1 MANEVTKIGKK
12 LDKVVADMKK
22 LAPKFVKASGDEK
35 IKILDKLKT
44 LTSQR
49 DDLKGKLETAVMDAE
64 KSVTLQIEINNI
76 IKEVIT
82 EEEPIITPDEEDK
95 LDALAQASAN
105 DLKKFAKSLSRDEV
119 QEARNQVNEAIDRAT
134 TVYQIATPSPQSIL
148 VGELKQLF
156 PNKAIVTEVGDVD
169 GYESVLMFNLSV
181 RDLKTIKDNVGDVLV
196 WKYPIGK
203 AKTVIDGP
211 GKIKESVN
219 EAEVKKDRLDEAVG
233 ATLVISLLLA
243 APKAIELF
251 TRGMSRLVRG
261 FKGLV
266 GKKEAK
272 TEEEQFELAKKI
284 IGFTHKWHDLYI
296 KIVQFIL
303 RVTGV
308 YTKAKVDPKSPEA
321 KKIAKVIFII
331 IVIGLGIYGG
341 VQSVKHFYNAYKG
354 IGQLGT
360 EVGTGG
366 LEAALTSVKGTE
378 VKEFLSK
385 IIS

>member
-35 IKILDKLKT
+35 IKILDKRKT

-105 DLKKFAKSLSRDEV
+105 DLKKFAKTLSRDEV
-119 QEARNQVNEAIDRAT
+119 QEARNQ
-134 TVYQIATPSPQSIL
+134 
-148 VGELKQLF
+148 
-156 PNKAIVTEVGDVD
+156 
-169 GYESVLMFNLSV
+169 
-181 RDLKTIKDNVGDVLV
+181 
-196 WKYPIGK
+196 
-203 AKTVIDGP
+203 
-211 GKIKESVN
+211 VN

-261 FKGLV
+261 FKNLV

-354 IGQLGT
+354 IGQLGA

-366 LEAALTSVKGTE
+366 LEAALTSIKGTE

-385 IIS
+385 VIN